1 MKNKKTLIFLE
12 SLKIQNCV
20 QCKRVY
26 HRKSRKDIFISFQHE
41 EGFFYVTVYLLY
53 VQVGFKQTI
62 ASDQE
67 LSLLRRGV
75 GGSAAYSN
83 RRSRYSQSPVPT
95 LLSRFSRYML
105 SYFVRVYLEKMITF
119 GQGWEFALSL
129 KNHS

>member
-1 MKNKKTLIFLE
+1 MKNKINKKKFRIFKNTKL
-12 SLKIQNCV
+12 CTV
-20 QCKRVY
+20 QKGLSSEISQGY
-26 HRKSRKDIFISFQHE
+26 FFFISFQHE

-83 RRSRYSQSPVPT
+83 RRSRYSQPQVPT
-95 LLSRFSRYML
+95 LQRL
-105 SYFVRVYLEKMITF
+105 
-119 GQGWEFALSL
+119 
-129 KNHS
+129 